1 MHKKLES
8 VNKMNQGYLPNLS
21 IFDILMQIKP
31 YHIDNGK
38 ITFGASNSINNLD
51 GALIVVDG
59 IKMGSDI
66 EVLRNLSVPDIGHI
80 SVSTNAMDIQKY
92 TAMNNVGVIEITM
105 KHASLD
111 LEKEVTLSNT
121 LFWGPDI
128 ITDKEGK
135 ASVNFINNEKTNDVL
150 ISVNGISGKGVCG
163 SSSMKYSVQ

>member
-1 MHKKLES
+1 
-8 VNKMNQGYLPNLS
+8 
-21 IFDILMQIKP
+21 
-31 YHIDNGK
+31 
-38 ITFGASNSINNLD
+38 
-51 GALIVVDG
+51 
-59 IKMGSDI
+59 
-66 EVLRNLSVPDIGHI
+66 
-80 SVSTNAMDIQKY
+80 
-92 TAMNNVGVIEITM
+92 MNNVGVIEITM